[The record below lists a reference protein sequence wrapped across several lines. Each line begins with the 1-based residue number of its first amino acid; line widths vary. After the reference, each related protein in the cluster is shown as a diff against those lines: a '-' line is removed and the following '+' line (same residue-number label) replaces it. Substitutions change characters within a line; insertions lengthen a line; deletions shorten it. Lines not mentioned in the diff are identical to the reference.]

1 MASRIVS
8 LAFLLTFA
16 FSAFAQTTEKTFT
29 KAFNT
34 EGKTRIKLDLPGTI
48 DLKVWNNPTI
58 RMEIIVSLPSGNV
71 SMLDQLANVGR
82 YNLTAQTTDEALVIT
97 APNLAKVVRIKGEEL
112 KENVSYIIFVPKDLQ
127 VEMHGPTAMAEMKK

>member
-1 MASRIVS
+1 MSKRMLS
-8 LAFLLTFA
+8 LAVLLTFA
-16 FSAFAQTTEKTFT
+16 FGAFAQTTEKTFT
-29 KAFNT
+29 KSFNT

-58 RMEIIVSLPSGNV
+58 RMEIIVNLPSGNV

-82 YNLTAQTTDEALVIT
+82 YNLNAQATDDALIIT

-112 KENVSYIIFVPKDLQ
+112 KEDVSYIIFVPKDLQ
-127 VEMHGPTAMAEMKK
+127 VEMHSPTAMAELKK

>member
-1 MASRIVS
+1 MSSRIVS
-8 LAFLLTFA
+8 LALLLTFA
-16 FSAFAQTTEKTFT
+16 LSAFAQTTEKTFT

-82 YNLTAQTTDEALVIT
+82 YNLSAQTTDESLIIT
-97 APNLAKVVRIKGEEL
+97 APNLAKVVRVKGEEI

-127 VEMHGPTAMAEMKK
+127 VEMHSPTAMAEMKK